1 MARRIGRSG
10 WLSRDALPPQR
21 KARKVSDPI
30 KKITLQSGK
39 VRYRTVVD
47 AGNDENGKRIQITIT
62 RDTKAEVKEERN
74 RILHQRS
81 AGTLI
86 LPNKITL
93 GEWLDQWLEYKK
105 RDVEETTIRTYRLA
119 LVHVYDRIGHIRLQ
133 ELSEDHVTECIDDIV
148 ANGRRKGGAAG
159 TRLAV
164 STAEGVLTRL
174 REALKRAVVR
184 KLIAESPAQS
194 VRISLAD
201 RKTDKRER
209 PKVKPWSVAEVQR
222 FIVGIERDRLHPALL
237 LSLMGFR
244 PAEVVGLRW
253 EYLDLKLAT
262 LEIAR
267 TRTMIGNVQVLE
279 KDAKTSAGE
288 RILPLPGPVLD
299 ALKKFRARQAREKLA
314 AGEGYTESGYVVVDE
329 LGMPRNTR
337 HLREHAYRL
346 MRELEMRQVRLYDA
360 RHSCLSYLAN
370 NGVPDHILAAWAGHT
385 NAGFTKRKYVHV
397 DVEDMR
403 AAATAWGSFHGE
415 HTERS

>member
-1 MARRIGRSG
+1 MAE
-10 WLSRDALPPQR
+10 
-21 KARKVSDPI
+21 I
-30 KKITLQSGK
+30 KKVTLKNGK
-39 VRYRTVVD
+39 TRYRTVVD
-47 AGNDENGKRIQITIT
+47 AGNDGNGKRVQITIT
-62 RDTKAEVKEERN
+62 RDTKTEVKNERD
-74 RILHQRS
+74 RIRHQRS

-86 LPNKITL
+86 LPSKITV
-93 GEWLDQWLEYKK
+93 GEWLDKWLEYKR

-119 LVHVYDRIGHIRLQ
+119 LVHVYDRIGHVRLQ
-133 ELSEDHVTECIDDIV
+133 DLTEDQVQDCIDDIV
-148 ANGRRKGGAAG
+148 ANGRRKGGPAG
-159 TRLAV
+159 GRLAV

-184 KLIAESPAQS
+184 KLIAESPAQF
-194 VRISLAD
+194 VRVSLAD
-201 RKTDKRER
+201 KKADKKTR
-209 PKVKPWSVAEVQR
+209 PKVKPWTVTEVQT
-222 FIVGIERDRLHPALL
+222 FIRGIERDRLHAALL

-279 KDAKTSAGE
+279 KDAKTEAGE
-288 RILPLPGPVLD
+288 RVLPLPGPVLD
-299 ALKKFRARQAREKLA
+299 ALKKFRALQAREKLA
-314 AGEGYTESGYVVVDE
+314 AGEGYTDSGYVVVDR

-360 RHSCLSYLAN
+360 RHSCLSYLAV
-370 NGVPDHILAAWAGHT
+370 NGVPDVVLAAWAGHT
-385 NAGFTKRKYVHV
+385 NASFTKRKYVTV

-403 AAATAWGSFHGE
+403 AAATAWGDFHGGD
-415 HTERS
+415 RKPPL